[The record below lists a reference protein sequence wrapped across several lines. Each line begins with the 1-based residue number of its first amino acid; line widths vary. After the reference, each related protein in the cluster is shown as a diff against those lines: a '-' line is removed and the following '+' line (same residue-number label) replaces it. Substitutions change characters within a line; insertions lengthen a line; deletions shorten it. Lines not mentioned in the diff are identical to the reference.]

1 MKKKIW
7 SLALAILL
15 LAMLTGCSRKNY
27 EEAKALL
34 DAGNYAEAKTMFM
47 ELGNYEDS
55 ETMLQECD
63 YRMAVV
69 HMESEDYQVAQ
80 ECFAALGTYK
90 DSEELMAICG
100 SYLKYQEA
108 AELMGNWKYTEAREI
123 YLSME
128 GFLDSD
134 EMAKECL
141 YQMAMSN
148 IRLSKM
154 DKAVEIMAEIPGYK
168 DADAY
173 VEGYKIL
180 QTYAGRYAL
189 EVEQIVEELYNSEYQ
204 YQMVEM
210 DFRIGRF
217 FKSLEQI
224 GDNQYRM
231 TFEVTTDQ
239 YSLMVSSIEVDYG
252 YWSFEGYF
260 DFVLGEENDDIV
272 LVFIHDQPGLS
283 SKVTGV
289 GFGFY
294 FDGYGRPMLAVAPF
308 NQYGNLM
315 VDEQRAYIC
324 YRKN

>member
-90 DSEELMAICG
+90 DSEELMEICG

-108 AELMGNWKYTEAREI
+108 AELMGNWKYSEAHEI

-217 FKSLEQI
+217 FRSLEQM

-252 YWSFEGYF
+252 DWSFEGYF
-260 DFVLGEENDDIV
+260 DFVLGEENTDIILLFV
-272 LVFIHDQPGLS
+272 HEKPGLS
-283 SKVTGV
+283 SKVTGIV
-289 GFGFY
+289 YGLY
-294 FDGYGRPMLAVAPF
+294 IDDYGRPMLTVAPF
-308 NQYGNLM
+308 NQYGNVM
-315 VDEQRAYIC
+315 ADEHREYIC